1 MKIQQIGE
9 HQRFV
14 VVNDD
19 GCYWSGPCPGWVSE
33 LRSARVFA
41 HREEAEN
48 VVRILDQQEKEIADG
63 TKFVAQVI
71 VTTVS
76 DRWVPIDELRA
87 TLERRIGILNELEND
102 IHVLDVTFDWSSL
115 REIDD

>member
-48 VVRILDQQEKEIADG
+48 VVRILDQQEKEIAGLRVLQRERPGRCWSAGSVPHTGG
-63 TKFVAQVI
+63 TVARNHPV
-71 VTTVS
+71 
-76 DRWVPIDELRA
+76 A
-87 TLERRIGILNELEND
+87 C
-102 IHVLDVTFDWSSL
+102 H
-115 REIDD
+115 